1 MEEPPT
7 RPDAMSLVQLSPEAM
22 DRDALVLEVRR
33 LRMRIEALREQRDER
48 IRQIQQL
55 EEVLETVLAGG
66 DVVWPTGSGASQSN
80 VWRQR
85 AEVAEAH
92 LAALYATRTM
102 RLLRA
107 PRSVYARIRSR

>member
-1 MEEPPT
+1 MEKSPT
-7 RPDAMSLVQLSPEAM
+7 QPDAMSLVQLSPEAM
-22 DRDALVLEVRR
+22 DRDALVIEVRR

-48 IRQIQQL
+48 IRQIQEL
-55 EEVLETVLAGG
+55 EEVLEVSLAGG
-66 DVVWPTGSGASQSN
+66 DVVWPTGAGASQGH

-85 AEVAEAH
+85 AEVAEEH
-92 LAALYATRTM
+92 LAALYTSRTM